1 MDFEV
6 DTDEQEERAKKRRK
20 KKQKADLMLY
30 LSIFFFVLAIILIIV
45 YAAGSKKT
53 TPVPIDD
60 TPVTPVVPV
69 DPTPSDSTEPEVV
82 KIVDL
87 NSTERPL
94 AVMIDTNIG
103 DAKHAGLQDSYVNY
117 EIIVE
122 GGLTRIM
129 ALFKDKEVG
138 IVGPVR
144 SARNYFLDYALEHDA
159 IYAHFGW
166 SPNAEADIK
175 ELQVNNINGMV
186 DTDAYMRDRNLP
198 SPHNVFTSTKKLKS
212 MASKKNYASFS
223 SNWEV
228 FTYSIYDINLGDQ
241 EGSYISSDVVPA
253 SKVTIPYSG
262 SEYRSYNYD
271 STNKYYLRSK
281 NGQAH
286 IDRKSGNQLHYKNI
300 IIMKVENRTID
311 AEGRQS
317 LKTTGSGEG
326 YYITNGNASPI
337 RWSKES
343 RSAKTRYT
351 YKDGSEVILN
361 DGNTFVQIVP
371 TSSSITI
378 E

>member
-6 DTDEQEERAKKRRK
+6 ETDEEEERSKKRKK

-45 YAAGSKKT
+45 YAASSKKT
-53 TPVPIDD
+53 TPVPVDD

-175 ELQVNNINGMV
+175 ELQVENINGMV

-212 MASKKNYASFS
+212 MASSKNYSSSS

-228 FTYSIYDINLGDQ
+228 FTYSIYDVNLDEQ
-241 EGSYISSDVVPA
+241 EGNYSNSDLVSA
-253 SKVTIPYSG
+253 TKVTIPYS
-262 SEYRSYNYD
+262 SNEYRSYNYD

-300 IIMKVENRTID
+300 IIMKVENKTID

-326 YYITNGNASPI
+326 YYITNGNALPI
-337 RWSKES
+337 RWSKET
-343 RSAKTRYT
+343 RSSKTRYT
-351 YKDGSEVILN
+351 YKNGSEVILN

-371 TSSSITI
+371 VSSSITL

>member
-6 DTDEQEERAKKRRK
+6 DTDEQEERSKKRKK

-45 YAAGSKKT
+45 YAAGSKKP

-212 MASKKNYASFS
+212 MAAKKNYTSSS

-228 FTYSIYDINLGDQ
+228 FTYSIYDVNLDEQ
-241 EGSYISSDVVPA
+241 EGSYLSSDMVPA

-326 YYITNGNASPI
+326 YYITNGNALPI